1 MDLGGKTKKRTKN
14 FDVDDIFSQICS
26 KMDSLSTSES
36 SSNKDEIVAAF
47 IDVLNCTSDN
57 AVFFLESA
65 AWNIESAIHIWLE
78 SNQSSQ
84 FYDSSSQN
92 KVRYSNRQII
102 IPDLPTD
109 WIAQVHPIRGNVI
122 FINKVTGL
130 RQNEVPPGYAELNS
144 ADGAMPTISQSH
156 TGVRAG
162 YFPLAAPGTSS
173 STQMNVEDS
182 TQLESIGYEKY
193 YNVSASDYRVFME
206 GQEGGAIHDG
216 HGVYSSESSG
226 SGDGGDRHGDSAVYF
241 STVTQQLPLQ
251 HLQKQFDADTFM
263 SELITGGD
271 RSGSVVGGDRYEG
284 DGTESTHVEC
294 SSPVREGDNESYH
307 SQDGVAEK

>member
-1 MDLGGKTKKRTKN
+1 
-14 FDVDDIFSQICS
+14 
-26 KMDSLSTSES
+26 MDSLSTSES

-47 IDVLNCTSDN
+47 IGVLNCTSDN

-144 ADGAMPTISQSH
+144 TNDVMPAANQIH
-156 TGVRAG
+156 TEVRAG
-162 YFPLAAPGTSS
+162 YFPLAAPGTSSS

-182 TQLESIGYEKY
+182 TQLESISYEKY
-193 YNVSASDYRVFME
+193 YNVSATDYRLFME
-206 GQEGGAIHDG
+206 GQEAGAVHDG
-216 HGVYSSESSG
+216 
-226 SGDGGDRHGDSAVYF
+226 RC
-241 STVTQQLPLQ
+241 
-251 HLQKQFDADTFM
+251 
-263 SELITGGD
+263 I
-271 RSGSVVGGDRYEG
+271 
-284 DGTESTHVEC
+284 
-294 SSPVREGDNESYH
+294 
-307 SQDGVAEK
+307 